1 MRVVRAIRHLAIV
14 AGLALLLTGCLKLDM
29 AITISPDDTV
39 DGRLVF
45 AVNEQ
50 LLEFTGQDVDDILGD
65 ATVPSDVE
73 GATQE
78 PYDDGEF
85 VGTQVT
91 FEDVAL
97 SELSEASDA
106 ESLTIVRT
114 GDTYEVDGVMD
125 LSTEDA
131 DLQGNPFEDQITE
144 AFDTAQ
150 LRIAITFPGEVLE
163 TNGQVDGTTVTWEP
177 VFGERNVL
185 TAVASASGDGASDA
199 AGGTDAAE
207 SSGEDS
213 GSSTSVYLLI
223 GLVVVV
229 GVVVGLVMMMRRKAA
244 TASSTAVSEEGA
256 PAGVSPRGSL
266 PQKTP
271 VATPPPPASNPPPPP
286 PVQTSDDRPES
297 SP

>member
-1 MRVVRAIRHLAIV
+1 MRVVRAIRNLAIV

-39 DGRLVF
+39 DGQLVF

-50 LLEFTGQDVDDILGD
+50 LLELTGQDVDDMLGN
-65 ATVPSDVE
+65 ATVPSNVE

-150 LRIAITFPGEVLE
+150 LRIESTFPGEVLE

-185 TAVASASGDGASDA
+185 TAVASASGDGASDT
-199 AGGTDAAE
+199 AGGTGAAE
-207 SSGEDS
+207 ASGEES
-213 GSSTSVYLLI
+213 GRNTLVYLLI
-223 GLVVVV
+223 GLVIV
-229 GVVVGLVMMMRRKAA
+229 GVVVGLVLMMRRKGA
-244 TASSTAVSEEGA
+244 TTPTAAVSDEGA
-256 PAGVSPRGSL
+256 PRGVSPPGSL
-266 PQKTP
+266 PYTP
-271 VATPPPPASNPPPPP
+271 LATPPPPSASNPPPPP
-286 PVQTSDDRPES
+286 VGTSDGGPES
-297 SP
+297 SA